1 MKICE
6 NCGAHN
12 SDDRKFCIDC
22 TERLGEQ
29 LSEKQEEEVLEKV
42 QNTIKK
48 IENKNN
54 PLYVDLFDKITGF
67 ISVIGILI
75 LVGFFIMEIFTGT
88 DLKLLFL
95 GILFFAISALDSF
108 VPSIAWSIE
117 KITLSIKYS
126 GTDDITPGM
135 FYKWGRKIGNL
146 IFTAFGIAVIVS
158 GIIDITYNLQKEPV
172 IDLIDTVANYK
183 AVSMS
188 SNPND
193 YILASPEEWQEI
205 IDGGEKSVNA
215 LIDELK
221 EAENTGL
228 RELLMMRAVNEITKL
243 DIPYSSA
250 CEFVADYTIMA
261 NHPKQQNN

>member
-12 SDDRKFCIDC
+12 SDERKFCIDC
-22 TERLGEQ
+22 SESLGES
-29 LSEKQEEEVLEKV
+29 LNAKQEKEVSENI
-42 QNTIKK
+42 QNTIEK
-48 IENKNN
+48 IENKND
-54 PLYVDLFDKITGF
+54 PLYVDLFDKIIGF
-67 ISVIGILI
+67 ISIIGILFLI
-75 LVGFFIMEIFTGT
+75 GLFITGIFTAT
-88 DLKLLFL
+88 DSKFLLW
-95 GILFFAISALDSF
+95 GILFFALSALDCF
-108 VPSIAWSIE
+108 IPSISWGIE
-117 KITLSIKYS
+117 KFRFSILYS
-126 GTDDITPGM
+126 NTDDVTPGM

-146 IFTAFGIAVIVS
+146 IFTAFGIAVIVT
-158 GIIDITYNLQKEPV
+158 GIIDISYNLQKEPV

-205 IDGGEKSVNA
+205 IGGGEKSVSA

-221 EAENTGL
+221 KAENTGL
-228 RELLMMRAVNEITKL
+228 RELLMMRAVNEITEL

-250 CEFVADYTIMA
+250 REFVADYTIMI
-261 NHPKQQNN
+261 NREQQ